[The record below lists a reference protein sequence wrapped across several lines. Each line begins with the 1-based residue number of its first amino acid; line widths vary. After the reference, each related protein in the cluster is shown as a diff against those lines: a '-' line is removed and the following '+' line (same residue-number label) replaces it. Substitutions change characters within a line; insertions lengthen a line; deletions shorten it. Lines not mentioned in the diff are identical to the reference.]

1 MDSDQMETWREEL
14 QQIEINL
21 ENIRKQYQEPIY
33 EEANTYQKHLERIR
47 KLSPHQKV
55 LIDPEILKLAE
66 I

>member
-1 MDSDQMETWREEL
+1 MDSEEL
-14 QQIEINL
+14 ELCRQELKEIEKVKF
-21 ENIRKQYQEPIY
+21 E
-33 EEANTYQKHLERIR
+33 KHLERIR